1 MLDSRGHPRD
11 DNSDG
16 DDDDGDGRDGG
27 NNNIND
33 SKDNELIKM
42 IMFYR
47 YMFMFAQIHPS
58 CGLDNNLLYFLTFRS
73 HKTTYLENIQRLAI
87 SVHISERI
95 PAPLTSV

>member
-33 SKDNELIKM
+33 SKDNELITM

-47 YMFMFAQIHPS
+47 YVHVRTTS